1 MDRVISTFVTTRVE
15 LEQGAMG
22 ANPLIFNIERE
33 GVRP

>member
-1 MDRVISTFVTTRVE
+1 VISTLVTTRVE

-22 ANPLIFNIERE
+22 ANPLILNIERE